1 MFLEKK
7 MRCYRIVPSFA
18 ESERFPVVGR
28 PPAESLSELSLTPE
42 SAELPLSPPTVA
54 YVAVRFET
62 RE

>member
-1 MFLEKK
+1 MLI
-7 MRCYRIVPSFA
+7 MYIPSFA
-18 ESERFPVVGR
+18 ESDKLPVVGS

-54 YVAVRFET
+54 YVAVKFET